1 MFGSR
6 TAKSVRTLVIASLAA
21 LWAGVVPVAV
31 QAQPGPPDAV
41 VGAYYASLLDTMQ
54 NAKTLG
60 FDGRYK
66 KLAPV
71 MKDTFDLTFMAR
83 YAIRGF
89 WEKLTK
95 AQQDKLV
102 DEFGRLS
109 AATYAA
115 RFTDYTGEKF
125 KVLKSET
132 TPQNDTFIYTQI
144 VKSNGEPV
152 PINYLLRK
160 TGGDWHIID
169 VYLRGTISELAKWR
183 ADFSSVISRD
193 GFDGLIAAIDK
204 KVKDLQAE

>member
-1 MFGSR
+1 MSAPR
-6 TAKSVRTLVIASLAA
+6 VTRTLRALAVAA
-21 LWAGVVPVAV
+21 LALLWSGLAPVSV
-31 QAQPGPPDAV
+31 QAHDGPPDTV
-41 VGAYYASLLDTMQ
+41 VQAYYSTLLNAMQ

-60 FDGRYK
+60 FEGRFK
-66 KLAPV
+66 QLEPV
-71 MKDTFDLTFMAR
+71 IKDTFDLTFMAR
-83 YAIRGF
+83 YATRGF

-102 DEFGRLS
+102 AEFARLS

-115 RFTDYTGEKF
+115 RFNDYAGEKF

-132 TPQNDTFIYTQI
+132 TPQNDTFVYTQI

-152 PINYLLRK
+152 AINYLLRK
-160 TGGDWHIID
+160 QSEQWRIID

-183 ADFSSVISRD
+183 ADFTSVISRD

-204 KVKDLQAE
+204 KVKALQAE